1 MQTERGKLGT
11 KADLQLSKNADLQ
24 LSKKEIYSSVEI
36 GSSHEYI
43 IKLN

>member
-11 KADLQLSKNADLQ
+11 KADLKLSEKQIYSLV
-24 LSKKEIYSSVEI
+24 KKEIYSSVEI